1 VTLFQ
6 QLQEP
11 PVQLTSE
18 SVAAKLPDDVWQ
30 VIKDHLLK
38 YKGYEAPDDLRDK
51 LEKNTDIELFDGGAF
66 VAVGNEFDLFVVP
79 EKRGRWRIRSVL
91 KNYLDKMGRTHGK
104 IVVRINEHNMPSLR
118 LARGFG
124 FKEISR
130 ENGTIRLENES
141 WVT

>member
-1 VTLFQ
+1 M
-6 QLQEP
+6 
-11 PVQLTSE
+11 QLTSE

-104 IVVRINEHNMPSLR
+104 IVVRINEQNTPSLR

>member
-1 VTLFQ
+1 MQ
-6 QLQEP
+6 S
-11 PVQLTSE
+11 TSE

-51 LEKNTDIELFDGGAF
+51 LGQLTDIELFDGGAF
-66 VAVGNEFDLFVVP
+66 LAKGNEFDLFVVP
-79 EKRGRWRIRSVL
+79 EKRGRWQIRTVL
-91 KNYLDKMGRTHGK
+91 GNYLDKMGRTHGK
-104 IVVRINEHNMPSLR
+104 IVVRINEQNMPSLR

-124 FKEISR
+124 FKEVSR

>member
-1 VTLFQ
+1 
-6 QLQEP
+6 
-11 PVQLTSE
+11 VQLTSE

-51 LEKNTDIELFDGGAF
+51 LEKNTDIELFDGGSF

>member
-1 VTLFQ
+1 M
-6 QLQEP
+6 
-11 PVQLTSE
+11 QLTSE

>member
-1 VTLFQ
+1 M
-6 QLQEP
+6 
-11 PVQLTSE
+11 QLTSE

-51 LEKNTDIELFDGGAF
+51 LEKNTNIELFDGGAF

>member
-1 VTLFQ
+1 MQ
-6 QLQEP
+6 S
-11 PVQLTSE
+11 TSE

-51 LEKNTDIELFDGGAF
+51 LGQLTDIELFDGGAF
-66 VAVGNEFDLFVVP
+66 LAKGNEFDLFVVP
-79 EKRGRWRIRSVL
+79 EKRGRWQIRTVL
-91 KNYLDKMGRTHGK
+91 GNYLDKMGRTHGK
-104 IVVRINEHNMPSLR
+104 LVVRINEQNMPSLR

-124 FKEISR
+124 FKEVSR

>member
-1 VTLFQ
+1 M
-6 QLQEP
+6 
-11 PVQLTSE
+11 QLTSE

-38 YKGYEAPDDLRDK
+38 YKGYEAPDGLRDK

-66 VAVGNEFDLFVVP
+66 VAVGNEFDLFVIP

>member
-1 VTLFQ
+1 M
-6 QLQEP
+6 
-11 PVQLTSE
+11 QLTSE

-104 IVVRINEHNMPSLR
+104 IVLRINEHNMPSLR

>member
-1 VTLFQ
+1 M
-6 QLQEP
+6 
-11 PVQLTSE
+11 QLTSE

-79 EKRGRWRIRSVL
+79 EKRGKWRIRSVL

>member
-1 VTLFQ
+1 
-6 QLQEP
+6 
-11 PVQLTSE
+11 VQLTSE

-104 IVVRINEHNMPSLR
+104 IVVRIDEHNMPSLR

>member
-1 VTLFQ
+1 
-6 QLQEP
+6 
-11 PVQLTSE
+11 VQLTSE

>member
-1 VTLFQ
+1 M
-6 QLQEP
+6 
-11 PVQLTSE
+11 QLTSE

-66 VAVGNEFDLFVVP
+66 VAVGNEFDLFVIP

>member
-1 VTLFQ
+1 M
-6 QLQEP
+6 
-11 PVQLTSE
+11 QLTSE

-104 IVVRINEHNMPSLR
+104 IVVRINEQNTPSLR

-141 WVT
+141 WVI

>member
-1 VTLFQ
+1 
-6 QLQEP
+6 
-11 PVQLTSE
+11 
-18 SVAAKLPDDVWQ
+18 VAAKLPDDVWQ

>member
-1 VTLFQ
+1 M
-6 QLQEP
+6 
-11 PVQLTSE
+11 QLTSE

-51 LEKNTDIELFDGGAF
+51 LEKNTAIELFDGGAF

-104 IVVRINEHNMPSLR
+104 IVVRIDEHNMPSLR